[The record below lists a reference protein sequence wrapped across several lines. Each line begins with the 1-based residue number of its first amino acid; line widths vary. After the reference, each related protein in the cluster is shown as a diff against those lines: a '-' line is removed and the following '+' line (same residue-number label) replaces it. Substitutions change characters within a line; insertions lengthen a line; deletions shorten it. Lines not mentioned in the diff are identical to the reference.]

1 MLVNKGQGRGGA
13 GGPVWLAVWVGG
25 GWIVHKISN
34 LSYYILV
41 RSPIFMDFSSF
52 FRSQVQLDC
61 APAILSKR
69 SDVVSTSVLTSGKSM
84 EKINLREGE
93 SEKI

>member
-1 MLVNKGQGRGGA
+1 MEQVGLSG
-13 GGPVWLAVWVGG
+13 WLAGWVVGG
-25 GWIVHKISN
+25 LVVHKISN

-41 RSPIFMDFSSF
+41 CSPIFMDFSSF
-52 FRSQVQLDC
+52 FRSQVQLDD

-84 EKINLREGE
+84 DKIYLRE
-93 SEKI
+93 SERENI